1 MKLKEFISTFFM
13 CLVVCWVVTFFFAG
27 LILNITGLIFIVAFF
42 LAVSITVYMNQESR
56 IEELENKMEKILN
69 SKKD

>member
-1 MKLKEFISTFFM
+1 M